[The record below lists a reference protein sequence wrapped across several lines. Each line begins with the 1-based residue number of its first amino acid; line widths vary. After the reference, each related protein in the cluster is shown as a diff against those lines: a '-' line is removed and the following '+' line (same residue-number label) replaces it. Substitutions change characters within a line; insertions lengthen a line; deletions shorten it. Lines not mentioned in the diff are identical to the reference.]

1 MTVDVTLFFSSFLV
15 YFLAPW
21 PKWKAVPLFFYGIPC
36 KTTVAKDPNDSF
48 LLLVWHQKVFHLY
61 RSNYNLNCFL
71 IHRYIYFPLVMI
83 FVSLQTHQCN
93 TDFKFTSENRG
104 SKYAFVKTELTFI
117 FTSQFFEVFY
127 LKFPFQ
133 PGMISRNNMTK
144 IVHFISLCSSY
155 FISILTTWYFQ
166 VHLLFFQPLQIY
178 FS

>member
-104 SKYAFVKTELTFI
+104 STGAKESISKGVIELIFMRPQEFI
-117 FTSQFFEVFY
+117 GNLIRNY
-127 LKFPFQ
+127 L
-133 PGMISRNNMTK
+133 
-144 IVHFISLCSSY
+144 V
-155 FISILTTWYFQ
+155 
-166 VHLLFFQPLQIY
+166 
-178 FS
+178 